1 MATLELNGKTLAT
14 QTSTAEPVIG
24 SNVVFP
30 AGHIVSQSH
39 TGNVTANASAIAV
52 TSTSFADTAIEISH
66 TTKLSSADSYLV
78 YEFYSGMFFLN
89 ASQTH
94 ILDVTMRTVSNAT
107 YTAAETIIPAA
118 NKVYFYQNNQF
129 YRPLSV
135 RLFCGLVTNMGMPS
149 TKSSWASGDALKFRL
164 FAKGSAGATTIVH
177 AGANWNATVKEVAR

>member
-1 MATLELNGKTLAT
+1 MANLKLN
-14 QTSTAEPVIG
+14 
-24 SNVVFP
+24 NVVALNESSGAITIADAVGFP

-39 TGNVTANASAIAV
+39 TGNVTASASAIAV
-52 TSTSFADTAIEISH
+52 TSTSYADTGIEIIHS
-66 TTKLSSADSYLV
+66 TKLSSANSYLV
-78 YEFYSGMFFLN
+78 YEFFSGMFFLN

-94 ILDVTMRTVSNAT
+94 ILDVTMRTVSNDT

-149 TKSSWASGDALKFRL
+149 TKSSWAM
-164 FAKGSAGATTIVH
+164 TTELQNGKVR
-177 AGANWNATVKEVAR
+177 W